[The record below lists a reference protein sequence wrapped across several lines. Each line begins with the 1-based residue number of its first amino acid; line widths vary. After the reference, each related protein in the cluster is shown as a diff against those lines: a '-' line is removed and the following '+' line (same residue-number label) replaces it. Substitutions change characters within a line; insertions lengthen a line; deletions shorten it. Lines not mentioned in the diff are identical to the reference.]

1 MCICT
6 HICIY
11 IMELPILEGVRYF
24 QILLEREKVLEL
36 WLQKES
42 FPKEGINC
50 KWGWS
55 CFQWPK

>member
-1 MCICT
+1 
-6 HICIY
+6 
-11 IMELPILEGVRYF
+11 MELPILEGVRYF

-36 WLQKES
+36 WLQKEW

-55 CFQWPK
+55 CFQWSK